1 MHIQLEINEKKA
13 DIFLQYLSSLREG
26 IVEKITIMDHTPESF
41 VVSSMDEVHKRIES
55 AEKNADYQE
64 HDLFWKEMGLT

>member
-26 IVEKITIMDHTPESF
+26 IIEKMTIVDHTPKSF
-41 VVSSMDEVHKRIES
+41 VVSSMDEVHKRIEN
-55 AEKNADYQE
+55 AEKNADFQE